1 MVVMMIMMM
10 MMMMMMTG
18 SDGDDCWSQEDDQ
31 ITAQYQTIRKIKDRD
46 TISQVILASHW
57 SVEHNTDL

>member
-1 MVVMMIMMM
+1 MVVIMMIMIIMIM
-10 MMMMMMTG
+10 IMIMTG

-57 SVEHNTDL
+57 SV

>member
-1 MVVMMIMMM
+1 MMMI
-10 MMMMMMTG
+10 MTG

-46 TISQVILASHW
+46 TISQVILAFHW
-57 SVEHNTDL
+57 SV